1 MNRAVLLAVRVGL
14 PAAMVLVGVGL
25 IVFGGDIEAGAGV
38 FLIGAAVLVALLNA
52 FMQLG
57 NRSAADRE
65 REEAARRH
73 FERHGRWP
81 DERRR

>member
-1 MNRAVLLAVRVGL
+1 MNRAALLAVRIGL
-14 PAAMVLVGVGL
+14 PAAMVLVGIGL
-25 IVFGGDIEAGAGV
+25 IVLGGDIEDGAGV
-38 FLIGAAVLVALLNA
+38 FLIGAAALVALLNA

-57 NRSAADRE
+57 NRSAADRD
-65 REEAARRH
+65 REEAARRY

>member
-1 MNRAVLLAVRVGL
+1 MSRAALLAVRVGL
-14 PAAMVLVGVGL
+14 PAAMVLVGIGL

-38 FLIGAAVLVALLNA
+38 FLIGSAVLVALLNA

-57 NRSAADRE
+57 NRSAADRD
-65 REEAARRH
+65 REEAARRY
-73 FERHGRWP
+73 FERHGHWP